1 MIDLEFLKNK
11 LFEFLYGGQIS
22 VREAN
27 KYLDRVVEE
36 LKLKHEKVSH
46 EDFDNDLESI
56 TGIRW
61 KQVKNY
67 KNHPKPGQ
75 EIQDN
80 SKVKNFIY
88 EQRKKDKVHLAKR
101 LGLLLGGVA
110 ILLFLGIR
118 LLMPR
123 ESIRIVQIPSSE
135 NRPTV
140 TKTIL
145 ILSINGL
152 GELKLGMDKKSLSDL
167 KCHTVQVSNS
177 LCTFPI
183 QSKARGEVTLYFIS
197 NSLSRASI
205 STQDKDFFETQ
216 KKFLLKDLSNFKKSE
231 GFYAK
236 ELSTMHFQRG
246 AEKVTFSE
254 PGPNMPKNA
263 SPLIYIIEL
272 VLAENSIQ

>member
-1 MIDLEFLKNK
+1 MRILDFLKNK
-11 LFEFLYGGQIS
+11 LFGFLYGGRIS
-22 VREAN
+22 VRETN
-27 KYLDRVVEE
+27 KYLDQVVEE

-46 EDFDNDLESI
+46 EDFDHDLEAI

-80 SKVKNFIY
+80 SKVKTFIY

-110 ILLFLGIR
+110 ILLFVSIR

-135 NRPTV
+135 
-140 TKTIL
+140 TKP
-145 ILSINGL
+145 SITKAKLTLNIDGL
-152 GELKLGMDKKSLSDL
+152 GELKLGMDKKSLIGLRCRD
-167 KCHTVQVSNS
+167 VQISNS
-177 LCTFPI
+177 LCTFLMKGNDK
-183 QSKARGEVTLYFIS
+183 SEVTLYFIS
-197 NSLSRASI
+197 GLLTRVAFT
-205 STQDKDFFETQ
+205 TQLKDSYFRQ
-216 KKFLLKDLSNFKKSE
+216 KKLLENDLADFKKSE

-236 ELSTMHFQRG
+236 ELTTIHFQRG
-246 AEKVTFSE
+246 PEKLTFSE
-254 PGPNMPKNA
+254 PGPFMPKNA
-263 SPLIYIIEL
+263 EPLTYMVEL
-272 VLAENSIQ
+272 VLTENSIQ

>member
-1 MIDLEFLKNK
+1 MRILDFLKIK
-11 LFEFLYGGQIS
+11 LFEFLYGGRIS

-46 EDFDNDLESI
+46 EDFDNDLEAI

-80 SKVKNFIY
+80 SKVKIFIY
-88 EQRKKDKVHLAKR
+88 EQRKKNKAHLAKR
-101 LGLLLGGVA
+101 LALLLGGVA
-110 ILLFLGIR
+110 ILLFVGIR
-118 LLMPR
+118 LLTPR

-135 NRPTV
+135 
-140 TKTIL
+140 TKPSMTKAKLTLTID
-145 ILSINGL
+145 GL
-152 GELKLGMDKKSLSDL
+152 GELKLGMDKKSLTDL

-183 QSKARGEVTLYFIS
+183 GSKAKGEVTLYFITD
-197 NSLSRASI
+197 SLSRASI
-205 STQDKDFFETQ
+205 STQDKDFFESQ
-216 KKFLLKDLSNFKKSE
+216 KRLLLKELSDFKKSE

-246 AEKVTFSE
+246 AEKLTFSE
-254 PGPNMPKNA
+254 PGPLMPKNA